1 MIKKSG
7 FTLAEVL
14 ITMSIIGVVSALT
27 IPALMQNYQQEAQ
40 TVQLR
45 KFSNDFVNA
54 VDMLITEEGKT
65 KFYNTS
71 VYTDVLP
78 NNKPAGPEGNADG
91 LAYFIENHFR
101 VTTTCAAE
109 GTGCFADVA
118 YRAINGTA
126 TEEPDEGEG
135 EGETEE
141 GEAESSGGTNGVFK
155 CSNKSY
161 VLANGAAICVIKGE
175 NKGDLTVYMDTNGKE
190 KPNIGGR
197 DMFTFNIDGATGNI
211 KGTSGGCT
219 NSVYGDGCYNLLAG
233 NAWKMDY

>member
-126 TEEPDEGEG
+126 TEEPDEENRQ
-135 EGETEE
+135 EEQTEY
-141 GEAESSGGTNGVFK
+141 
-155 CSNKSY
+155 SN
-161 VLANGAAICVIKGE
+161 VLI
-175 NKGDLTVYMDTNGKE
+175 
-190 KPNIGGR
+190 
-197 DMFTFNIDGATGNI
+197 
-211 KGTSGGCT
+211 
-219 NSVYGDGCYNLLAG
+219 NLMYSQTELQYA
-233 NAWKMDY
+233 